1 MTPDVVNRLKAR
13 SPIVPRPTYDRLLAN
28 HDEIHARFLELRQQH
43 DELHT
48 RLLELNHHHIDL
60 QRRHDEL
67 QNRHHDVRQQ
77 FEDIGGGDPDTEPF
91 LRFAEPGHYYSPI
104 PRMSDALE
112 HVHAAFRDRPSD
124 LPGIDLRLDAQL
136 ALAARLTELQ
146 EDFDAPVAPAAS
158 HRYFTENPSY
168 GRGDALI
175 LESML
180 RDLRP
185 RRIIEIGSGH
195 SSALMLDTIDRY
207 LDDGVSITF
216 IEPFTDVLRE
226 QLRPG
231 DADRCEVIQQPL
243 QTVDVSRFDELEPGD
258 LLFIDS
264 THVVRPG
271 SDVLLEILEILPRL
285 RPGVVV
291 HLHDIFFP
299 FEYPPFWV
307 EEGRA
312 WGEAYLL
319 RAFLVHNSQFEIML
333 WPNYVEFAAPETF
346 REVWPKMVGEGFGAI
361 WLRRVE

>member
-1 MTPDVVNRLKAR
+1 MTPDVVNRLTAR
-13 SPIVPRPTYDRLLAN
+13 SPLVRRSTLDRLLADYEDL
-28 HDEIHARFLELRQQH
+28 HTHLLELQH
-43 DELHT
+43 HHDDLHT
-48 RLLELNHHHIDL
+48 RFTDLNHHHGDL

-67 QNRHHDVRQQ
+67 QNRHHDVNQR
-77 FEDIGGGDPDTEPF
+77 FEDVGGGDPDTEPF
-91 LRFAEPGHYYSPI
+91 LRFAKPGHFYSPI
-104 PRMSDALE
+104 PRLSDALE
-112 HVHAAFRDRPSD
+112 HVNAAFRDRPSD

-136 ALAARLTELQ
+136 TLAARLTALQ
-146 EDFDAPVAPAAS
+146 EDFDAPSTPAAS
-158 HRYFTENPSY
+158 HRYYTENPSY

-180 RDLRP
+180 RELRP
-185 RRIIEIGSGH
+185 RQIIEIGSGH

-207 LDDGVSITF
+207 LDDDVSITF
-216 IEPFTDVLRE
+216 IEPFADVLRE
-226 QLRPG
+226 QFRRG
-231 DADRCEVIQQPL
+231 DADRCEVVEQPL
-243 QTVDVSRFDELEPGD
+243 QSVDVSMFDELEPGD

-271 SDVLLEILEILPRL
+271 SDVLREILEILPRL

-291 HLHDIFFP
+291 HLHDIFYP

-307 EEGRA
+307 KEGRV

-333 WPNYVEFAAPETF
+333 WPNYVEFAAREAF